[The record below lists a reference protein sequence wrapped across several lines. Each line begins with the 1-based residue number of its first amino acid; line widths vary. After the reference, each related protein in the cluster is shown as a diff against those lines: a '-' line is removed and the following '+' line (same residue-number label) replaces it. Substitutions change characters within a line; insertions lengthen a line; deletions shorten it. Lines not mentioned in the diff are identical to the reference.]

1 MICGH
6 FQMPKKNRRQK
17 RKKQNEK
24 TIKQKIIRDIWTL
37 FKQDEEEENYYKP
50 KRLNNFWNNIYTEYE
65 SNGDKTRNLSLD
77 KYFHKIKTYLRNI
90 VINLQKFDA
99 FKFQL
104 TITINFKRVMH
115 ANSDN
120 VKVTPYG
127 DGNDVIDKL
136 FKSLFSIYQ

>member
-1 MICGH
+1 
-6 FQMPKKNRRQK
+6 MPKKNRRQK

-24 TIKQKIIRDIWTL
+24 TIKQKIIRDIRTL
-37 FKQDEEEENYYKP
+37 FKQEEEKENYYKP
-50 KRLNNFWNNIYTEYE
+50 KRLNNFWNNIYIEYE

-90 VINLQKFDA
+90 IIHLQKFDA
-99 FKFQL
+99 WKFQL
-104 TITINFKRVMH
+104 TIAINFKRVMH

-120 VKVTPYG
+120 VKFRPYG